1 MSFHLDEISTF
12 KRISHRGAGT
22 ALTASNFALSAGF
35 GTTATVSAVTTGSTD
50 ACFQITIT
58 SAGTGQGASP
68 TCTLTFA
75 DGAFRHEQTGA
86 TISPLATVSRNG
98 GSQPTVG
105 FTWTSTSTTLVLT
118 FAGTPVAAETY
129 TLVVRV
135 TG

>member
-1 MSFHLDEISTF
+1 MAQFDDAVTTL
-12 KRISHRGAGT
+12 KRVSHRGCGT

-75 DGAFRHEQTGA
+75 DGVWRNEATGA
-86 TISPLATVSRNG
+86 AITPIATLTRNG
-98 GSQPTVG
+98 GSQLTVNP
-105 FTWTSTSTTLVLT
+105 TWTATSTTLVIT
-118 FAGTPVAAETY
+118 FPGTPVAAETY
-129 TLVVRV
+129 VIAGRV